1 MDEFNSDDQYIYCCG
16 QESLRRNGVALIVNK
31 SPKYN
36 TWVQSHKW
44 QNDFCSSPR
53 QTIQYHS
60 NSCLCPATN
69 AKEAEVE
76 RFCEDLQDLPELTPK
91 WCPFR
96 GRECKSRKSRA
107 VWVTGKFDFRVQNE
121 AGQRLTEFCQENTL
135 VLVNTLLQHHKRWLY
150 TWISPDS
157 QYWNQIDYILCS
169 GREALYSQQRQ
180 DWELIVAQIMNS
192 LLPNSQLNWR
202 Q

>member
-44 QNDFCSSPR
+44 QNDFCSCPR
-53 QTIQYHS
+53 QTIQYNS
-60 NSCLCPATN
+60 NSCLCLATN

-96 GRECKSRKSRA
+96 GLECKSRKSRA
-107 VWVTGKFDFRVQNE
+107 IWSNRQVWLHSAKWSRAKADRVLPREHTGVSKHSPP
-121 AGQRLTEFCQENTL
+121 TPQEM
-135 VLVNTLLQHHKRWLY
+135 
-150 TWISPDS
+150 
-157 QYWNQIDYILCS
+157 
-169 GREALYSQQRQ
+169 ALHMDITR
-180 DWELIVAQIMNS
+180 
-192 LLPNSQLNWR
+192 
-202 Q
+202 